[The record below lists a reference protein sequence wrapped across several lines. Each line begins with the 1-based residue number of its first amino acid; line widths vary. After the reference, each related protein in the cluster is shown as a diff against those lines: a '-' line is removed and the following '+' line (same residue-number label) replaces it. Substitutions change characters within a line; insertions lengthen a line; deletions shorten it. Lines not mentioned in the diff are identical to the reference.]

1 MKKMLIVAT
10 CILLFVLLFPAPL
23 YLKDGGTVE
32 YRAILY
38 KVSKVH
44 RIASDEDRETGKE
57 FYEGIIVEIFGIEV
71 FNNVK

>member
-10 CILLFVLLFPAPL
+10 CILLLVLLFPTPL

-44 RIASDEDRETGKE
+44 RIASDEDREAGKE

>member
-1 MKKMLIVAT
+1 MKKILIVTT
-10 CILLFVLLFPAPL
+10 CILLLVLLFPTPL

-44 RIASDEDRETGKE
+44 RIASDEDREAGKE

>member
-1 MKKMLIVAT
+1 MKKMLIVTT
-10 CILLFVLLFPAPL
+10 CILLLVLLFPTPL

-44 RIASDEDRETGKE
+44 RIASDEDIEAGKE